1 MLKWNVNVTLQLKDG
16 VRLSKQLA
24 YALGCPQPGKQISTT
39 AITCSVLEYCR
50 SLKPN
55 KATAMDAN
63 IHDCQELVLRWCPI
77 DVKDEHADTFQSPI
91 LVKAISEQ
99 RRIVPKSNKKT
110 SSSKGDELE
119 HEEVTPEQQRLVQKS
134 NKKTSSVRES
144 KREAGNQSHSKSKH
158 GGCGESKLSQKIE
171 LAQNMW
177 QKKDEAALSE
187 MLADENS
194 RASKLLQRF
203 AGRLLHGRYLMKGN
217 IVGILVCGRYCLFKV
232 IDAKHPSKNQEN
244 VCDKAK
250 QNSGFP
256 WTEVPNILH
265 IGSNTHI
272 VFIIPSTEA
281 VNHVHLN
288 DNEDQV
294 KESIQSS
301 QHIVVPIKQLE
312 YSQLGGLSDQI
323 STLKEIIKFSLLQP
337 DRLIR

>member
-1 MLKWNVNVTLQLKDG
+1 M
-16 VRLSKQLA
+16 RLSKQLA
-24 YALGCPQPGKQISTT
+24 YALGCPQPGKHISTI
-39 AITCSVLEYCR
+39 AIASSALECCG
-50 SLKPN
+50 SLKLN
-55 KATAMDAN
+55 RATAMDAN

-91 LVKAISEQ
+91 LVKSISEQ
-99 RRIVPKSNKKT
+99 QRITPKSNKKT
-110 SSSKGDELE
+110 SSSKSDDL
-119 HEEVTPEQQRLVQKS
+119 EVTPEQQRLVQKS
-134 NKKTSSVRES
+134 NKKTSSLRES
-144 KREAGNQSHSKSKH
+144 KREVGNQSHSQSKH
-158 GGCGESKLSQKIE
+158 DGCGESKLSKKIE

-177 QKKDEAALSE
+177 QKKDEATLSE
-187 MLADENS
+187 ILADENG

-217 IVGILVCGRYCLFKV
+217 IVGILVCGRYCVFKV
-232 IDAKHPSKNQEN
+232 IDAKVLSKNQEN
-244 VCDKAK
+244 ACDKAK

-265 IGSNTHI
+265 IESNTHI

-281 VNHVHLN
+281 VNHVRLN

-301 QHIVVPIKQLE
+301 QNIVVPIKQLE